1 MASSSSSTN
10 NGATIVDALIS
21 SNGDDGHERIDESTD
36 ANNSSYGSHNVRP
49 LRLYDVDQLG
59 DITSHVYITTDGTK
73 FWKPLVSP
81 EYTPTFGMVFD
92 TWSDAENMY
101 KSYAERSGFSVR
113 LGALKR
119 NGNVITHRYMQ
130 CTRSSKPKQTQLESM
145 DPSAFKVSRSSS
157 YKVTDCRARLKL
169 KAISGTTKFFVY
181 GFIEAH
187 NHGLVDKDNLDF
199 TRKRMKLSY
208 DDQRFIHKLSL
219 NKIGPNVAHKIRASL
234 KGGHHNV
241 QGTLVEFKN
250 FTRDLRS
257 FIGKKDAQMV
267 VDTLKARM
275 INLPNFFFECVVV
288 DGELRSLFWADDVSK
303 CNYEAFGDVLGFD
316 ATYHTN
322 QYNMIFVPFTGVDHH
337 KKCVTFGAGL
347 LYDET
352 IGSYTWLL
360 TTFLKAHNNKQPM
373 LVLTDQD
380 AAMKQAVS
388 GVFNKSIHR
397 LCMWH
402 IVRKIPAKIAG
413 DVLENIDLRAAIH
426 KLVWNL
432 FITPEEFEERW
443 NLLMEGLHLK
453 ENNRL
458 NEMYEIRDQW
468 VPCYFRD
475 VHMCCL
481 MKTTSR
487 CESSNSLFKTNS
499 SGTNTLVQFL
509 MCFDTAIDGQRYTQR
524 RLEFESNTI
533 APSMPKNVPIERH
546 ASELYTHT
554 LFLEVQ
560 KEIYR
565 GMHSAILLQKPQNLM
580 GHAFCV
586 YRYNQVDEIPVQ
598 YQPGRWKRD
607 ILPRRVFSMS
617 NRYSADTDTE
627 SVIRNEIFDL
637 VIECTDRLRHNIG
650 KLSELSGEIKE
661 IRNRVFREF
670 PTEPTCNKTS
680 AVISDL
686 LKQPED
692 MEVSINPPQG
702 IRNKG
707 CGTNHRLIGPGEK
720 AVVNSAKTTRLCGK
734 CKKYINDHDS
744 RNCEKVRAA
753 KEAAAAAA
761 KAVKVGN
768 VAVPEDS
775 CHVGV
780 VDLSNGDTSVG
791 PSSRIC
797 TRATRRSTRR
807 STVHSSD
814 PLEE

>member
-1 MASSSSSTN
+1 MAAVEPLGTAGDEPTPAMAMAAVMVVERERNRGMASSGSSTN
-10 NGATIVDALIS
+10 NGAIIVDALMVLTMM
-21 SNGDDGHERIDESTD
+21 TD
-36 ANNSSYGSHNVRP
+36 MNASMR
-49 LRLYDVDQLG
+49 

-81 EYTPTFGMVFD
+81 EYTPTIGMVFD
-92 TWSDAENMY
+92 TWSDVENMY
-101 KSYAERSGFSVR
+101 KYYAERSGFSVR
-113 LGALKR
+113 LGAMKK
-119 NGNVITHRYMQ
+119 NGTVVTH
-130 CTRSSKPKQTQLESM
+130 
-145 DPSAFKVSRSSS
+145 
-157 YKVTDCRARLKL
+157 
-169 KAISGTTKFFVY
+169 
-181 GFIEAH
+181 
-187 NHGLVDKDNLDF
+187 
-199 TRKRMKLSY
+199 
-208 DDQRFIHKLSL
+208 
-219 NKIGPNVAHKIRASL
+219 
-234 KGGHHNV
+234 
-241 QGTLVEFKN
+241 
-250 FTRDLRS
+250 RDLRS

-322 QYNMIFVPFTGVDHH
+322 QYNMIFVLFTGVDHH

-360 TTFLKAHNNKQPM
+360 TTFLKAHNNKQPT

-453 ENNRL
+453 ENNWL

-487 CESSNSLFKTNS
+487 CESLNSLFKTNS
-499 SGTNTLVQFL
+499 SGINTLVQFL
-509 MCFDTAIDGQRYTQR
+509 MYFDTAIDGQRYTQR

-565 GMHSAILLQKPQNLM
+565 GMTFCYIASKTPELDGVKIYTIVHTNRQYKDINEFEVSFDIRDRSVSCSCM
-580 GHAFCV
+580 GYTRLGYLCRHAFCV

-617 NRYSADTDTE
+617 NRYSADTDAE

-637 VIECTDRLRHNIG
+637 VIECTDRLRRNIG

-670 PTEPTCNKTS
+670 PTEPACNKTS

-707 CGTNHRLIGPGEK
+707 CGTNHRLIDPGEK
-720 AVVNSAKTTRLCGK
+720 VVVNSAKTTRLCGK
-734 CKKYINDHDS
+734 CKKYVNDHDS

-753 KEAAAAAA
+753 KEAAPAAA
-761 KAVKVGN
+761 KAAKAGN
-768 VAVPEDS
+768 VAVLEDS

-807 STVHSSD
+807 STIRSSE
-814 PLEE
+814 PFEE

>member
-1 MASSSSSTN
+1 
-10 NGATIVDALIS
+10 
-21 SNGDDGHERIDESTD
+21 
-36 ANNSSYGSHNVRP
+36 
-49 LRLYDVDQLG
+49 
-59 DITSHVYITTDGTK
+59 
-73 FWKPLVSP
+73 
-81 EYTPTFGMVFD
+81 
-92 TWSDAENMY
+92 
-101 KSYAERSGFSVR
+101 
-113 LGALKR
+113 
-119 NGNVITHRYMQ
+119 
-130 CTRSSKPKQTQLESM
+130 
-145 DPSAFKVSRSSS
+145 
-157 YKVTDCRARLKL
+157 
-169 KAISGTTKFFVY
+169 
-181 GFIEAH
+181 
-187 NHGLVDKDNLDF
+187 
-199 TRKRMKLSY
+199 
-208 DDQRFIHKLSL
+208 
-219 NKIGPNVAHKIRASL
+219 
-234 KGGHHNV
+234 
-241 QGTLVEFKN
+241 
-250 FTRDLRS
+250 
-257 FIGKKDAQMV
+257 
-267 VDTLKARM
+267 
-275 INLPNFFFECVVV
+275 
-288 DGELRSLFWADDVSK
+288 
-303 CNYEAFGDVLGFD
+303 
-316 ATYHTN
+316 
-322 QYNMIFVPFTGVDHH
+322 
-337 KKCVTFGAGL
+337 
-347 LYDET
+347 
-352 IGSYTWLL
+352 
-360 TTFLKAHNNKQPM
+360 
-373 LVLTDQD
+373 
-380 AAMKQAVS
+380 MKQAVS
-388 GVFNKSIHR
+388 GVFIKSIHR
-397 LCMWH
+397 LCMFH

-453 ENNRL
+453 ENNWL

-468 VPCYFRD
+468 I
-475 VHMCCL
+475 
-481 MKTTSR
+481 
-487 CESSNSLFKTNS
+487 
-499 SGTNTLVQFL
+499 L

-565 GMHSAILLQKPQNLM
+565 GMTFCYIASKTPELDGVKIYTIVHTNRQYKDINEFEVSFDTRLGYLCR
-580 GHAFCV
+580 HAFCV

-617 NRYSADTDTE
+617 NRYSAVTDAE
-627 SVIRNEIFDL
+627 SIIWNEIFDL
-637 VIECTDRLRHNIG
+637 VIKCTDRLRRNIG

-670 PTEPTCNKTS
+670 PTEPACNKTS

-707 CGTNHRLIGPGEK
+707 CGTNHRLIGPVEK

-734 CKKYINDHDS
+734 CKKYVNDHDS
-744 RNCEKVRAA
+744 RNCEKVQAA

-761 KAVKVGN
+761 KAAKAGN

-797 TRATRRSTRR
+797 TRATRRSTIR
-807 STVHSSD
+807 SSD

>member
-10 NGATIVDALIS
+10 NGAIIDDALIGCRS
-21 SNGDDGHERIDESTD
+21 GDNDDDGHERIDDSTD
-36 ANNSSYGSHNVRP
+36 VNNSSYGSHNVRP
-49 LRLYDVDQLG
+49 LRLYDVDQ
-59 DITSHVYITTDGTK
+59 
-73 FWKPLVSP
+73 F
-81 EYTPTFGMVFD
+81 
-92 TWSDAENMY
+92 
-101 KSYAERSGFSVR
+101 
-113 LGALKR
+113 
-119 NGNVITHRYMQ
+119 
-130 CTRSSKPKQTQLESM
+130 
-145 DPSAFKVSRSSS
+145 
-157 YKVTDCRARLKL
+157 
-169 KAISGTTKFFVY
+169 
-181 GFIEAH
+181 
-187 NHGLVDKDNLDF
+187 
-199 TRKRMKLSY
+199 
-208 DDQRFIHKLSL
+208 
-219 NKIGPNVAHKIRASL
+219 
-234 KGGHHNV
+234 
-241 QGTLVEFKN
+241 GTLC
-250 FTRDLRS
+250 
-257 FIGKKDAQMV
+257 M
-267 VDTLKARM
+267 
-275 INLPNFFFECVVV
+275 
-288 DGELRSLFWADDVSK
+288 
-303 CNYEAFGDVLGFD
+303 
-316 ATYHTN
+316 
-322 QYNMIFVPFTGVDHH
+322 YNMISVLFTGVDHH
-337 KKCVTFGAGL
+337 KKCVIFGAGL

-360 TTFLKAHNNKQPM
+360 TTFLKAHNNKQPT

-380 AAMKQAVS
+380 AAMKQTVS

-402 IVRKIPAKIAG
+402 IVRKTPAKIAG
-413 DVLENIDLRAAIH
+413 DVLENIDLRAAMH

-453 ENNRL
+453 ENNWL

-487 CESSNSLFKTNS
+487 CESSDFLFKTNS

-509 MCFDTAIDGQRYTQR
+509 MCFDTTIDGQRYTQR

-533 APSMPKNVPIERH
+533 APSMPKNVRIERH

-565 GMHSAILLQKPQNLM
+565 GMTFCYIASKTPELDGVKIYTIVHTNRQYKDINEFEVSFDTRNRSISCSCM
-580 GHAFCV
+580 GYTRLGYLCRHAFCV

-617 NRYSADTDTE
+617 NRYSSDTDAE

-637 VIECTDRLRHNIG
+637 VIECTDRLRRNIG

-670 PTEPTCNKTS
+670 PTEPACNRTS

-692 MEVSINPPQG
+692 MEVSINPPQ
-702 IRNKG
+702 
-707 CGTNHRLIGPGEK
+707 
-720 AVVNSAKTTRLCGK
+720 
-734 CKKYINDHDS
+734 
-744 RNCEKVRAA
+744 VRAA

-761 KAVKVGN
+761 KAAKAGN
-768 VAVPEDS
+768 VVVPEDS
-775 CHVGV
+775 CHVGA
-780 VDLSNGDTSVG
+780 VDSSNGDTSVG

-797 TRATRRSTRR
+797 TRAT
-807 STVHSSD
+807 
-814 PLEE
+814 